1 MLINGAFSYGEGSLC
16 CIIFFFKVDAVDSY
30 GFVSFSLL

>member
-16 CIIFFFKVDAVDSY
+16 RIIKVDAVDAYS
-30 GFVSFSLL
+30 FVSFSLL